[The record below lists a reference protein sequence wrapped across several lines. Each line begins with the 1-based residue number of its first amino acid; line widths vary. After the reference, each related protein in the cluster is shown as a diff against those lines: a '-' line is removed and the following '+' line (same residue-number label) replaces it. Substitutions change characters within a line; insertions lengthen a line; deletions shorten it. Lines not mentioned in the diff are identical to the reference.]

1 MKVKELIA
9 YLEKCDPEE
18 VVIGNLFTA
27 DDLADNEIGTPT
39 QEQMGR
45 INARYWQDGTTKDTV
60 NWLSEI
66 ALEEMENN

>member
-9 YLEKCDPEE
+9 YLSKCDPEE
-18 VVIGNLFTA
+18 MVIGNIFTA

-39 QEQMGR
+39 QAQM
-45 INARYWQDGTTKDTV
+45 NAIHYRYWDDGTTKDTI

-66 ALEEMENN
+66 ALEEMSKN

>member
-18 VVIGNLFTA
+18 IVIGNLFTA

-39 QEQMGR
+39 QEQMGS
-45 INARYWQDGTTKDTV
+45 IQARYWQDGTTKDTI